1 MLLGGQST
9 RFKVRVAGGAAG
21 EAGTGHK
28 LEHER
33 LGASCLCDRSSYT
46 GPEDRK

>member
-1 MLLGGQST
+1 MLLGGQS

-33 LGASCLCDRSSYT
+33 LGASGLCDRSSYT
-46 GPEDRK
+46 GPVDWK